1 MDIALGNY
9 LRLQKPDS
17 TSAYYFQ
24 NFFIKADAVYDS
36 VRYSFLPFGFSGV
49 SVNRNGD
56 NTEASLVFPNNELS
70 RAWALTAVKERWLA
84 RVYVMALDPD
94 NTTNGTLMH
103 QYNGQ
108 VAAGQW
114 DETSLSLSM
123 NTILDAVGADVP
135 LRRLTQALVGNI
147 PTSANVRLR

>member
-9 LRLQKPDS
+9 LRLQKPDGKS
-17 TSAYYFQ
+17 TFYFQ
-24 NFFIKADAVYDS
+24 NFHIKADAVYQSD
-36 VRYSFLPFGFSGV
+36 RYSFLPFGFSGV

-70 RAWALTAVKERWLA
+70 RAWALNAVNERWLA
-84 RVYVMALDPD
+84 RVYVMALDPND
-94 NTTNGTLMH
+94 TTAGVLMH

-114 DETSLSLSM
+114 DETSLTLNM

-135 LRRLTQALVGNI
+135 LRRLTQALIGNI

>member
-9 LRLQKPDS
+9 LRLKKPDDT
-17 TSAYYFQ
+17 TSYYFQ
-24 NFFIKADAVYDS
+24 NFFIGANADFQGDS
-36 VRYSFLPFGFSGV
+36 YAFLPFGFSGV
-49 SVNRNGD
+49 SVNRSGD

-70 RAWALTAVKERWLA
+70 RAWALPAITERWLA
-84 RVYVMALDPD
+84 RVYVMALEPD
-94 NTTNGTLMH
+94 DRTAGILMH

-108 VAAGQW
+108 IAAGQW
-114 DETSLSLSM
+114 DETSLTLNL

-135 LRRLTQALVGNI
+135 LRRLTQGLIGNI

>member
-9 LRLQKPDS
+9 LRLQKPDT

-24 NFFIKADAVYDS
+24 NFFIKADAAYGSD
-36 VRYSFLPFGFSGV
+36 RYNFLPFGFSGV

-70 RAWALTAVKERWLA
+70 RAWALTAVNERWLA
-84 RVYVMALDPD
+84 RVYVMALDPND
-94 NTTNGTLMH
+94 TSAGTLMH

-114 DETSLSLSM
+114 DETSLTLNM

-135 LRRLTQALVGNI
+135 LRRLTQALIGNI
-147 PTSANVRLR
+147 PTSSNVRLR

>member
-24 NFFIKADAVYDS
+24 NFFIKADAVYQS
-36 VRYSFLPFGFSGV
+36 NRYSFLPFGFSGV

-70 RAWALTAVKERWLA
+70 RAWALTAVNERWLA
-84 RVYVMALDPD
+84 RVYVMALDPND
-94 NTTNGTLMH
+94 TSAGTLMH

-114 DETSLSLSM
+114 DETSLTLNM